1 MTVVT
6 TMRVLIVEDEAD
18 LGEVFRDYITACGHQ
33 ATVVGSAEAALE
45 WLRTSRPHAIVLDVR
60 LPGMSGLELMRDPA
74 LRDSGIPVIV
84 ISGHTTEHEARECLR
99 LGALEFLAKPVPLE
113 ILGVVL
119 ERAEL
124 FNPADEGS
132 GPGERRRARRFPVSL
147 PVRLVNEKGKV
158 ASGTVVELSA
168 TGLRA
173 SLDTA
178 LKTGEA
184 VRVSITMPDERGPLE
199 VIALV
204 VRTATDGVA
213 VWFLDLAADETDRLL
228 ALAH

>member
-1 MTVVT
+1 
-6 TMRVLIVEDEAD
+6 MRVLIVEDEAD
-18 LGEVFRDYITACGHQ
+18 LGEVFRDYIIACGHQ
-33 ATVVGSAEAALE
+33 AEVVGSAEAALE

-60 LPGMSGLELMRDPA
+60 LPGMSGLQLMRDSA

-84 ISGHTTEHEARECLR
+84 ISGHATEHEARECLR

-124 FNPADEGS
+124 FNPADEGD
-132 GPGERRRARRFPVSL
+132 GRGERRRARRFPVSL
-147 PVRLVNEKGKV
+147 PVRMANEKGKV
-158 ASGTVVELSA
+158 ANGTVVEVSA

-184 VRVSITMPDERGPLE
+184 VRVSMTMPDQRGPLE

-204 VRTATDGVA
+204 VRTAPDGVA
-213 VWFLDLAADETDRLL
+213 VWFLDLAPDETDRLL

>member
-1 MTVVT
+1 MTSVT

-18 LGEVFRDYITACGHQ
+18 LGEVFREYIVACGHQ
-33 ATVVGSAEAALE
+33 AEVVGSAEAALE

-60 LPGMSGLELMRDPA
+60 LPGMSGLELMRDSA

-84 ISGHTTEHEARECLR
+84 ISGHATEHEARECLR

-124 FNPADEGS
+124 FNPADEGD

-147 PVRLVNEKGKV
+147 PVRMVNEKGKV
-158 ASGTVVELSA
+158 ANGTVVEVSA

-173 SLDTA
+173 SL
-178 LKTGEA
+178 KTGEA
-184 VRVSITMPDERGPLE
+184 VRVLITMPDQRGPLE

-213 VWFLDLAADETDRLL
+213 VWFLDLVPDETDRLL